1 MIFEWDPQKAR
12 SNASKHDVSFDEAST
27 VFGDPLA
34 DSYDDPDHSKSE
46 RRFIII
52 GHSDKN
58 RLLFVSHTSN
68 EKVVRII
75 SAREVTSGERKEY
88 EEE

>member
-1 MIFEWDPQKAR
+1 MIFEWDPRKAKR
-12 SNASKHDVSFDEAST
+12 SFAKHGVSFDEASI

-34 DSYDDPDHSKSE
+34 DTCDDPNHSKKE
-46 RRFIII
+46 QRFIII

-58 RLLFVSHTSN
+58 PLFFVSHTDN
-68 EKVVRII
+68 GKVVRII
-75 SAREVTSGERKEY
+75 SAREVTLGERKNY